1 MLFPLIF
8 GHLRNLHVWHNLL
21 LLRTPISVYMVDRS
35 SGGLVNIAKYG
46 EEYGKQEEK
55 PINVLFHG
63 YGHYD
68 ILESFSEQSL
78 QKVNM

>member
-1 MLFPLIF
+1 
-8 GHLRNLHVWHNLL
+8 
-21 LLRTPISVYMVDRS
+21 MVDRS

-46 EEYGKQEEK
+46 EEYGKEEEK